1 MFWTA
6 QFLLEMGRFA
16 AKRPSPALQ
25 GVVLFDEADLY
36 LPATG
41 KPVTKEPMENALR
54 RWRSAGLGVLLA
66 SQSPGDF
73 DYKCRE
79 NVRNWFIGRVKEDTA
94 LNKMRPMLKEAKTDI
109 AAKLPGLEA
118 GQFFVVR
125 EGQVESLAAARS
137 LVSAEQL
144 PEAELLRLASNG

>member
-1 MFWTA
+1 
-6 QFLLEMGRFA
+6 
-16 AKRPSPALQ
+16 
-25 GVVLFDEADLY
+25 VVLFDEADLY
-36 LPATG
+36 LPAVG

-73 DYKCRE
+73 DYRCRE
-79 NVRNWFIGRVKEDTA
+79 NVRNWFVGRVKEDTA
-94 LNKMRPMLKEAKTDI
+94 LHKMRPMLKEARTDI

-118 GQFFVVR
+118 GQFFLVR

-137 LVSAEQL
+137 LVAAEQL
-144 PEAELLRLASNG
+144 PETEILRLAAGGG